1 MEAGSAFRRVIDRAY
16 DAASGDAPWFG
27 LVEALAEEFSATA
40 VLIPGVTDIGQG
52 LPLGALVISANATE
66 LEPIPRQAEAAFGPE
81 PLMGRVWA
89 APRGRASIVARIQGD
104 HAVQELPYWPAYLES
119 QRIGHSLHI
128 LAPPRFGR
136 ATFICLLREPS
147 QPPFAEREAEF
158 LELIT
163 PHVDRAISLSERSY
177 THPAADL
184 FARPAS
190 LASFLLD
197 REARLVGTNEAGQRL
212 LAGQITLRDGH
223 LRAQNADVDLHK
235 QLRNLGEQPNTFITA
250 FSLGRNAPKGP
261 LNFVLARSMPSWP
274 LATGIAA
281 VLFAAEEAAVA
292 GPPREALRKQ
302 FGLTEAELNLVRA
315 FVAERGLKE
324 ASSSLGIQWETA
336 RRHIKSVF
344 EKTDTHSQV
353 ELMHLLL
360 THPAGAATP
369 LPQLSGLIQLAIRQ
383 STGLQRSAP

>member
-1 MEAGSAFRRVIDRAY
+1 MSAFRRVIDRAY
-16 DAASGDAPWFG
+16 DAALGDLPWFD

-40 VLIPGVTDIGQG
+40 VLIPSVTDLGYG
-52 LPLGALVISANATE
+52 LPLGALTISANAAE
-66 LEPIPRQAEAAFGPE
+66 LEPVPRRAESSFGLE
-81 PLMGRVWA
+81 PLMSRVWA
-89 APRGRASIVARIQGD
+89 TPRGHASIVARIQGD
-104 HAVQELPYWPAYLES
+104 SAVQELPYWPGYFES

-128 LAPPRFGR
+128 LAPSRQGR

-147 QPPFAEREAEF
+147 QPPFSRREAEF
-158 LELIT
+158 LELIS
-163 PHVDRAISLSERSY
+163 PHVDRAIGLSERSY

-184 FARPAS
+184 FARPSS

-197 REARLVGTNEAGQRL
+197 RDARVVGSNEAGQQL
-212 LAGQITLRDGH
+212 LAEHIALRAGH
-223 LRAQNADVDLHK
+223 LKVHHADVDLSKH
-235 QLRNLGEQPNTFITA
+235 LRSLTEQPNAFITA
-250 FSLGRNAPKGP
+250 FSLSRIAPKGP

-274 LATGIAA
+274 LGAGVAA
-281 VLFAAEEAAVA
+281 ILFASEQGAVA

-360 THPAGAATP
+360 THPASAATP

-383 STGLQRSAP
+383 SALAPGIAP